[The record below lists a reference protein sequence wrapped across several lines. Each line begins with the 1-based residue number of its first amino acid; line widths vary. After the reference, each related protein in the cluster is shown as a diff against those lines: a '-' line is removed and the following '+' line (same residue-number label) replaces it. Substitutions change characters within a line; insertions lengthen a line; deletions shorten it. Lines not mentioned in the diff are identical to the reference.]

1 MQWTIP
7 TNIDHDFVQ
16 SHSQSETTMVITAT
30 SAIKIWTMREQEEPT
45 EISMPGSRAE
55 GYPPS
60 SGLSMKQMLT
70 LLLFTT
76 LLNFALAYSQALL
89 NSWFWNKLA
98 TIWDNVHGLFPF
110 SIFLAW
116 SLGGLIYMHSS
127 YSTEVVR
134 WVVHLVGRFLGHWW
148 PIPYFSMK

>member
-16 SHSQSETTMVITAT
+16 SHSRSETTMVIMAT

-76 LLNFALAYSQALL
+76 LLNFALTYSQALL

-98 TIWDNVHGLFPF
+98 TIWDMVYSLFQFFCLISRTYIYAFPLLNR
-110 SIFLAW
+110 SGPM
-116 SLGGLIYMHSS
+116 SGPLGGPLPGPLVAHS
-127 YSTEVVR
+127 
-134 WVVHLVGRFLGHWW
+134 LFLYE
-148 PIPYFSMK
+148 II